1 MGKLMNNLNAQ
12 LKTEH
17 REDAEKC
24 IVIYEHLKDI
34 GGGYV
39 WESNWKPLVS
49 TSFEGSFP
57 NSVRVCKPTNL
68 GLSLLKSLKSES
80 AEDIEQT
87 HNKIREILIRY
98 NNPEFG
104 DCIVDEICFLF
115 GYPTTTDI
123 NPEED

>member
-24 IVIYEHLKDI
+24 IVIYEHLRDTHD
-34 GGGYV
+34 GRV
-39 WESNWKPLVS
+39 WESNWGPLVS
-49 TSFEGSFP
+49 TSWEGKYP
-57 NSVRVCKPTNL
+57 TNKMVCKPTSL
-68 GLSLLKSLKSES
+68 GVLLLESLES
-80 AEDIEQT
+80 KAIDEVERT
-87 HNKIREILIRY
+87 HNKLREIIRSY

-123 NPEED
+123 NPEEE